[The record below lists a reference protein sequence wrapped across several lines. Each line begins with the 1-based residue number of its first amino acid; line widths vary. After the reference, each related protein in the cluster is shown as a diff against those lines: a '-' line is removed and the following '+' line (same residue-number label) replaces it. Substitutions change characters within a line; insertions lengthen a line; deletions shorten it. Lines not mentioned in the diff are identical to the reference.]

1 VADDAQLL
9 ADDEARR
16 WLLHA
21 TGLAGPRQPLAGLL
35 ERLRCIQL
43 DPLDPV
49 GCNADLVAMAR
60 TPAREGELF
69 EELWGGEDAGAFEH
83 YAKERC
89 LLPPEVFPAYQ
100 ALLQRRPGWRQ
111 TRRMARLS
119 EEQLDAVEAEVRERG
134 PVAVAEL
141 GDHGRVDPIMW
152 STWKGTGKAATLAA
166 EVLVL
171 RCRLVVCGR
180 RGGRGKIVDLP
191 ERALPAGEPEPDVV
205 RRLLSDRVAA
215 MGLLPTSGGPW
226 WGGLEEERH
235 AATQRGLAEGWLE
248 LVALRGSR
256 RRWLAPA
263 GFRER
268 IPAEAAGD
276 GTLRI
281 LGPLD
286 PLLWDRWLVERVFGF
301 EYVWEVYKPAEK
313 RRWGWYV
320 CPLLLGGRLV
330 GRFEGR
336 RASGGGVE
344 LLELWPEAGFDQG
357 AFDAA
362 LALHGERLAPR
373 AGPQ

>member
-1 VADDAQLL
+1 MSTEPTLL
-9 ADDEARR
+9 TDDEARR

-21 TGLAGPRQPLAGLL
+21 TGLDGPRRPLAGLL
-35 ERLRCIQL
+35 ERLRAIQL

-69 EELWGGEDAGAFEH
+69 AALWGEEGSARAFEH

-89 LLPPEVFPAYQ
+89 LLPAALFPAYQ
-100 ALLQRRPGWRQ
+100 ALLRERPGWRQ
-111 TRRMARLS
+111 TRRMQRLS
-119 EEQLDAVEAEVRERG
+119 EEQLDAVEDEVRERG
-134 PVAVAEL
+134 PLAVAEL

-180 RGGRGKIVDLP
+180 RGGRDKVVDVP
-191 ERALPAGEPEPDVV
+191 ERALPALEPEPDPV
-205 RRLLSDRVAA
+205 RRLLRERVAA
-215 MGLLPTSGGPW
+215 MGLVPTSLGPW
-226 WGGLEEERH
+226 WGGLEEARDE
-235 AATQRGLAEGWLE
+235 AIARGLAEGWLE
-248 LVALRGSR
+248 LVGLSGTR

-263 GFRER
+263 GFRAR
-268 IPAEAAGD
+268 IPAAAEGD
-276 GTLRI
+276 GAMRI

-286 PLLWDRWLVERVFGF
+286 PLLWDRWLVQRVFGF

-320 CPLLLGGRLV
+320 CPLLHEGRLV

-336 RASGGGVE
+336 RGGAGVE
-344 LLELWPEAGFDQG
+344 LLELWPEEGFDAA
-357 AFDAA
+357 AFAAA
-362 LALHGERLAPR
+362 LALHGERLR
-373 AGPQ
+373 ARE